1 MVYGVMVSRTG
12 EEGKIEFCSA
22 RQKSIRL
29 IASNLAFR
37 LLKFIIRVMQGKVK
51 RFKVLVT
58 QTVGATHLIL
68 FIAAFVLYL
77 RTMPPTVLGGDS
89 AEYQHMAYYLG
100 VPHSTGYPLYI
111 LLAKLFTFLPFG
123 DVAFRVT
130 LFSVV
135 CAALTVPL
143 VYAAALRLT
152 RSPFSS
158 ILAAGGFALAPSF
171 WGAAIDAEVYALH
184 LLLGVLSI
192 LFALRWHQDG
202 NPRDSSTT
210 LRINFYALAFCFGLG
225 LTNHRVIVFVAP
237 ALALVVWLNRARLN
251 FSTLWRGAL
260 LVLLPLLLY
269 AYIPIRAGQLIA
281 QQDPANWEFYQREDA
296 IVKGQIS
303 AYYRHT
309 PDGFFNLVTGF
320 DNRNKLGFKSPL
332 DEANR
337 LELASTLLAQQ
348 FNVVGIALIV
358 IGGVASLRRDRK
370 TFAIIFA
377 LAASV
382 GFIAIYLRGEST
394 VYYFS
399 LAYFALALWLAFGI
413 DVLMTWARASK
424 LTLTSPRV
432 VASVLCLLP
441 LSSLLVNF
449 PRMDKSDLFTFRD
462 FAQTV
467 LRDNLAPNAVVIAP
481 WEVSEPMR
489 YYQFVEHQR
498 DDLLVVNVSPI
509 WVQFDRMIA
518 RARELKRPFY
528 YVQFEPESK
537 NTPGY
542 RWVQAVPLPML
553 TEPRPRYPL
562 SNARTVPQV
571 QVVGFELEPD
581 PPQPGTPVHVLIYYD
596 ALERMYP
603 MYSSLLSVTDL
614 AGNLIGE
621 FKSFPGSRYF
631 PTYRWY
637 EIGNYYRDAYS
648 FVLPAD
654 APAGLYQLDLYWY
667 EYDLTTQTSNF
678 EKEFHAALGTVR
690 FGDLAAE
697 NITHP
702 KSIRVGEAITFL
714 GWSGN
719 TEKVARGQAL
729 NLDLFWRTER
739 ELKEAYSVFVHL
751 VDADGQ
757 VVANAD
763 SAPASGLFPTNRWTP
778 GEGTRDRHIL
788 NIPADLAP
796 GNYTIEI
803 GMYLPATNARL
814 RIDSSDKIVLTQVN
828 VQ

>member
-1 MVYGVMVSRTG
+1 MR
-12 EEGKIEFCSA
+12 
-22 RQKSIRL
+22 
-29 IASNLAFR
+29 
-37 LLKFIIRVMQGKVK
+37 GKVK
-51 RFKVLVT
+51 RLQVLVA
-58 QTVGATHLIL
+58 QTIGKTHLIL
-68 FIAAFVLYL
+68 FIAAFVLYV

-89 AEYQHMAYYLG
+89 GEYQHMAYYLG

-130 LFSVV
+130 LFSVI

-143 VYAAALRLT
+143 VYAAAVRLT
-152 RSPFSS
+152 RAPFASM
-158 ILAAGGFALAPSF
+158 LAAIVFALAPSL

-202 NPRDSSTT
+202 NRVD
-210 LRINFYALAFCFGLG
+210 FFALALVLGLG
-225 LTNHRVIVFVAP
+225 LTNHRVIVFVTP
-237 ALALVVWLNRARLN
+237 ALALVVWLNRARVN
-251 FSTLWRGAL
+251 FAMLWRGVL

-337 LELASTLLAQQ
+337 LELASTLLVQQ
-348 FNVVGIALIV
+348 FNVLGIVLIV
-358 IGGVASLRRDRK
+358 IGSIASFQRNRK
-370 TFAIIFA
+370 TFAMIFA

-413 DVLMTWARASK
+413 EVVMRWARASK
-424 LTLTSPRV
+424 FGLTSPRV
-432 VASVLCLLP
+432 VGGVLCLLP
-441 LSSLLVNF
+441 LSLLVVNF

-498 DDLLVVNVSPI
+498 DDLLIVNVSPI

-518 RARELKRPFY
+518 RARDLKRPFY
-528 YVQFEPESK
+528 YVQFEPELK
-537 NTPGY
+537 NTPGH
-542 RWVQAVPLPML
+542 RWVQAVPLPL
-553 TEPRPRYPL
+553 LNEPRPRYTLP
-562 SNARTVPQV
+562 NARIVPEV
-571 QVVGFELEPD
+571 QVMGFELEPN
-581 PPQPGTPVHVLIYYD
+581 PPQPGAPVRVWIYYH

-648 FVLPAD
+648 FSLPAD

-667 EYDLTTQTSNF
+667 EYDLTTQKSNF
-678 EKEFHAALGTVR
+678 DKEFHATLGTVR
-690 FGDLAAE
+690 LGNLAAE
-697 NITHP
+697 NIVH
-702 KSIRVGEAITFL
+702 SQSSQVGESIMFL
-714 GWSGN
+714 GWRSDPQII
-719 TEKVARGQAL
+719 ARGQVL
-729 NLDLFWRTER
+729 NLDLFWRADHAV
-739 ELKEAYSVFVHL
+739 KESYSVFVHL

-763 SAPASGLFPTNRWTP
+763 SAPASGLFPTNHWTP
-778 GEGTRDRHIL
+778 GEGVRDRHIL
-788 NIPADLAP
+788 KIPADLAP

-814 RIDSSDKIVLTQVN
+814 PIGASDKIILTQVK
-828 VQ
+828 VK